1 MTTTL
6 LETRPPETA
15 QPVTSGSLVSDTFD
29 TSLDVLGLLVDELA
43 HGVMIVN
50 TQGWILHANRA
61 ARSAL
66 QSGLSLGTTHGGL
79 KLKLR
84 SVTDPQQWLSALSE
98 AASGKRSMI
107 RLQDAGGDFNLA
119 VVPLNRQ
126 TAGACDRIALFFSRD
141 EASTPSLLA
150 SFAQSN
156 RLTRTEE
163 QVLVLLCRCLSA
175 PEIATHMK
183 VAVSTVRS
191 HVRSLCT
198 KTSTRGVRQLVNLV
212 AALPPLAPA
221 RPPSAASLH

>member
-6 LETRPPETA
+6 LETRPTEA
-15 QPVTSGSLVSDTFD
+15 GLPVISGSLVSDTFD

-43 HGVMIVN
+43 HGVMVVN

-66 QSGLSLGTTHGGL
+66 QGGLSLGTTHGGL
-79 KLKLR
+79 KLK
-84 SVTDPQQWLSALSE
+84 SMPDPQPLVRALSE
-98 AASGKRSMI
+98 AASGKRTMI

-141 EASTPSLLA
+141 EACTPSLLA

-175 PEIATHMK
+175 PEIAMQMK

-191 HVRSLCT
+191 HVRSLCA

-221 RPPSAASLH
+221 RVAPVARLH